1 MTWKFD
7 RVDFYSRKAAMAWWK
22 VQKFVFFSGNQV
34 QFSWWRFSVV
44 FVRRQW
50 AVDV

>member
-1 MTWKFD
+1 MKWKFD

-22 VQKFVFFSGNQV
+22 AQKFVFFSGNQV
-34 QFSWWRFSVV
+34 VFSWWRFSVV

-50 AVDV
+50 VVDA